1 MAAGE
6 GVTATTGSRRRQPKA
21 GVGPEGA
28 ERAAINGR
36 DGENGENGDDPSV
49 EVTVRYFAAA
59 RAAVGVAEERL
70 TVAVV
75 PDVSTG
81 SAGRR
86 IDPDR
91 QQAATVTV
99 QAVLDTAIRRHGRR
113 LTTVLRRCSFLLDEI
128 AVHGRNATVRD
139 GQILDVLPPFAGG

>member
-1 MAAGE
+1 MTAGE
-6 GVTATTGSRRRQPKA
+6 GVTATAGRARRQPNA
-21 GVGPEGA
+21 GIGPEGV
-28 ERAAINGR
+28 ELPAISGP
-36 DGENGENGDDPSV
+36 DGEDGDDPRV

-81 SAGRR
+81 SADLGV
-86 IDPDR
+86 DPDR
-91 QQAATVTV
+91 QQATVTV

-113 LTTVLRRCSFLLDEI
+113 LTAVLRRCSFLLDEV
-128 AVHGRNATVRD
+128 AVHGRDATVRD

>member
-86 IDPDR
+86 IDPHR

-113 LTTVLRRCSFLLDEI
+113 LTTVLRRCSFLLDEV
-128 AVHGRNATVRD
+128 AVHERDATVRD
-139 GQILDVLPPFAGG
+139 GQIMDVLPPFAGG

>member
-6 GVTATTGSRRRQPKA
+6 GVTATTGSRRRQPEA

-36 DGENGENGDDPSV
+36 DGENGDDPSV

-91 QQAATVTV
+91 QQAATVTL

-113 LTTVLRRCSFLLDEI
+113 LTAVLRRCSFLLDEV
-128 AVHGRNATVRD
+128 AVHERDATVRD
-139 GQILDVLPPFAGG
+139 GQIMDVLPPFAGG